1 MTIAVV
7 FEDGRMVGYAIAK
20 KHDGYT
26 EIETLD
32 VDRYSRRSAGG
43 FGFRYSAEG
52 KTFEVG
58 VGHVATNAIIEA
70 CRGELRANAAN
81 GASQYVFESL
91 GFVFEQD
98 ATEGIELVLHR

>member
-1 MTIAVV
+1 
-7 FEDGRMVGYAIAK
+7 MVGYAIAK
-20 KHDGYT
+20 KYDDHT

-43 FGFRYSAEG
+43 FGHRYSAEG

-58 VGHVATNAIIEA
+58 VGHVAAKAIIES
-70 CRGELRANAAN
+70 CRGMIRTNAAN
-81 GASQYVFESL
+81 AASQYVFESL

-98 ATEGIELVLHR
+98 AIEGVELVLHR